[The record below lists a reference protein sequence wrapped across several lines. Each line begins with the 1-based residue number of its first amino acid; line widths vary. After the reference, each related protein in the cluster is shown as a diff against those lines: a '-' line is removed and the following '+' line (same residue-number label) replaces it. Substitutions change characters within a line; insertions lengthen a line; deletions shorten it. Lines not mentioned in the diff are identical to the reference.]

1 MKSTRRHELQTNELA
16 DRLGHALDRMKPY
29 SKAMAGVFVAGIVI
43 VAVAMFV
50 SYRNRQREA
59 AAWDAYTLAVGTV
72 TVDFEALRSV
82 AENHPET
89 TAAQWASLAW
99 ADARLQIGIEQLFLD
114 RASARQMLQQARE
127 MYLQLID
134 ASVLEEVRQRASF
147 GLARAYEASGDLV
160 KAREQYLAVQGGLA
174 PVAQQRAE
182 TLQQR
187 KVKEFYDWFAQADLP
202 SRAMQG
208 APGTP
213 GARPPFDLGDF
224 GGLDPGLLGPTIGND
239 AAGQGEA
246 TGGTGTDLPSTD
258 FLAPPSG
265 DETAPAQPAA
275 PAATQPAAPAG
286 ENGATEGGT
295 EATESGAETT
305 EQSPAA
311 PQDQPAA
318 PQGQ

>member
-16 DRLGHALDRMKPY
+16 DRLGHALNRVKPY
-29 SKAMAGVFVAGIVI
+29 SKAMAGVLVAVVVI
-43 VAVAMFV
+43 IAVAMFV

-59 AAWDAYTLAVGTV
+59 AAWDAYTLAVGTS

-82 AENHPET
+82 AENHPDT

-114 RASARQMLQQARE
+114 RASARPMLQQARE

-134 ASVLEEVRQRASF
+134 ANVLEEVRQRASF
-147 GLARAYEASGDLV
+147 GLARAYEASGDLD

-202 SRAMQG
+202 SRALQG

-224 GGLDPGLLGPTIGND
+224 GGLDPGLLGPAPGSDTTGQD
-239 AAGQGEA
+239 DATDGAAGP
-246 TGGTGTDLPSTD
+246 DLPSTD
-258 FLAPPSG
+258 FLAPPS
-265 DETAPAQPAA
+265 DDQTTPAQPAA
-275 PAATQPAAPAG
+275 PDTTQPAASA
-286 ENGATEGGT
+286 ESSDATEG
-295 EATESGAETT
+295 AAETT
-305 EQSPAA
+305 EQPPAA
-311 PQDQPAA
+311 PQDSPAA